1 MPACPLATKPHRS
14 RGTTW
19 FVSRAEN
26 KCFFTPAESFAG
38 SVGQYHVAPRSTRN
52 LFRINRQPTFPR
64 TCKNSPLQRNQP
76 PTLRH
81 YRSNFRYI
89 MSAKVFVLLVV
100 LLSVATVCLHAA
112 PQAEKYEAYEYKYE
126 VKDPEKQLFFDKN
139 EAGDTAGKVRDYP
152 TGTGKRNMYI
162 FTLFR
167 FVQVTGRYSVW
178 LPDGR
183 LMTIKYVVDK
193 EGGFQ
198 PEVDFQ
204 DNANPLSG

>member
-1 MPACPLATKPHRS
+1 
-14 RGTTW
+14 
-19 FVSRAEN
+19 
-26 KCFFTPAESFAG
+26 
-38 SVGQYHVAPRSTRN
+38 
-52 LFRINRQPTFPR
+52 
-64 TCKNSPLQRNQP
+64 
-76 PTLRH
+76 
-81 YRSNFRYI
+81 

-112 PQAEKYEAYEYKYE
+112 PQAEKYEAVSNKLLRPEYEYKYE

-139 EAGDTAGKVRDYP
+139 EAGDTAGK
-152 TGTGKRNMYI
+152 
-162 FTLFR
+162 
-167 FVQVTGRYSVW
+167 VTGRYSVW